1 MKLDLNKMLAIAGV
15 VAGVFLI
22 TFLLWWQWGS
32 NIISIKNEEQRPR
45 ASLTGLVC
53 NNYARRPIAVM
64 MASDPVARPLSGIG
78 QADIVVEMP
87 VTPDGV
93 TRMMAVFQCEEPEE
107 IGSIRSARKDFLTLV
122 DDFNALYVHWG
133 GEREALNKLN
143 NDILNNIDAMK
154 YEGTV
159 FYRKSSIPRP
169 HNGFTTIELLTAKAE
184 NLGYEM
190 KDTFAGYLRHGEGPR
205 LGGVSVEE
213 EKPERNLNNIVS
225 VISVDYEN
233 PYDVRWTYDSN
244 LNTYKRARGGEAEID
259 ANTGKQVETN
269 IVVLIHTVSKVL
281 NIDYI
286 TVNTVGEG
294 PAEFYQ
300 NGIIISGTW
309 KNIANDLKFYDINDQ
324 EMKFVPGKMWIE
336 IITK

>member
-1 MKLDLNKMLAIAGV
+1 
-15 VAGVFLI
+15 
-22 TFLLWWQWGS
+22 
-32 NIISIKNEEQRPR
+32 
-45 ASLTGLVC
+45 
-53 NNYARRPIAVM
+53 
-64 MASDPVARPLSGIG
+64 
-78 QADIVVEMP
+78 
-87 VTPDGV
+87 
-93 TRMMAVFQCEEPEE
+93 
-107 IGSIRSARKDFLTLV
+107 
-122 DDFNALYVHWG
+122 
-133 GEREALNKLN
+133 
-143 NDILNNIDAMK
+143 
-154 YEGTV
+154 
-159 FYRKSSIPRP
+159 
-169 HNGFTTIELLTAKAE
+169 
-184 NLGYEM
+184 M